1 MVLQNISLSVKDEFK
16 LVCSVHGEG
25 KLRWVDVYVCVHV
38 RTCVLFCRAVDLLTR
53 TSEELLVSAVLS
65 VIGTLGK
72 LLNFNPCAYVLTPL
86 V

>member
-38 RTCVLFCRAVDLLTR
+38 RTCAYMCVHVCTCVYMC
-53 TSEELLVSAVLS
+53 VHVCYS
-65 VIGTLGK
+65 VGQWISSLGPVK
-72 LLNFNPCAYVLTPL
+72 SCW
-86 V
+86 